1 MRRLVLAALLP
12 AVLFSVAGCG
22 GGGGG
27 SSDPISQVPDK
38 GGLRQRVSAAQH
50 VDVSA
55 FPSAKGKSLQGVA
68 TEVKGAG
75 KVEAGLASSVF
86 TIGQDRL
93 AFGMIDDQGD
103 RKSVV

>member
-12 AVLFSVAGCG
+12 AALFSVAGC

-38 GGLRQRVSAAQH
+38 GGLRQRVTAAQH

-55 FPSAKGKSLQGVA
+55 FPSAKGKSLQDVA
-68 TEVKGAG
+68 SEVKGAG
-75 KVEAGLASSVF
+75 KPTGHEVRRSRIRASPVIAA
-86 TIGQDRL
+86 TGR
-93 AFGMIDDQGD
+93 
-103 RKSVV
+103 